1 MINGHNGAGAQRR
14 KAYLK
19 PEIKKVE
26 VDSQIIRMFTKQGFI
41 EVFWEE
47 LQAKRHEDQTV
58 TCKQVFDELNEKF
71 YSIFQEFRYSSYDSF
86 RQRLNK

>member
-1 MINGHNGAGAQRR
+1 M
-14 KAYLK
+14 KKPYVK

-26 VDSQIIRMFTKQGFI
+26 VDSQIIRMFTRQGFI
-41 EVFWEE
+41 EVYWEE
-47 LQAKRHEDQTV
+47 LCEKRKADPAIS
-58 TCKQVFDELNEKF
+58 CKQVFDELNEKF